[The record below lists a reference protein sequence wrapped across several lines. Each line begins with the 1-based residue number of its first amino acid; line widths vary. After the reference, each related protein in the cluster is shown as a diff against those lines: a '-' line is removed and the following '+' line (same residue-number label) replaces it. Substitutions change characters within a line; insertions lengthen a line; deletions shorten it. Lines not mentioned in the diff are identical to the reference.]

1 MRSMTG
7 FGRAEVATPY
17 GKFVLELQS
26 VNRRFLEISV
36 YLPKEIS
43 SFETKV
49 KSLLSDKLFRGQISA
64 RFSLYPNEK
73 SSMGLFPKAEFLK
86 RLREG
91 WIDVAEKSGI
101 SKEEVNLSF
110 LVSQLEH
117 LHLEEPYDLKLL
129 ENPLGELTTHALTDL
144 IQMRGVEGK
153 KLLEDMEMRL
163 ALIKKSVNAI
173 EELAPLA
180 NERLKGKLEERIV
193 AFKEMEDSDE
203 RILREIAIFAEKIDI
218 AEEITRLRSHI
229 EQFENKI
236 RSDASTLGKTMDFI
250 LQEMMRESNTIA
262 SKCSEVDISRQ
273 VVIIKSELERIKEQ
287 TQNIE

>member
-7 FGRAEVATPY
+7 FGRAEVSTPY

-36 YLPKEIS
+36 YLPREIS

-49 KSLLSDKLFRGQISA
+49 KGILGEKLFRGQISA
-64 RFSLYPNEK
+64 RFSLFPDEK

-86 RLREG
+86 RLRDG

-110 LVSQLEH
+110 LVNQLEH
-117 LHLEEPYDLKLL
+117 LHLEEPYDLDLL
-129 ENPLGELTTHALTDL
+129 EQPLGELASHALCDL
-144 IQMRGVEGK
+144 IQMREQEGE
-153 KLLEDMEMRL
+153 KLLEDMERRL
-163 ALIKKSVNAI
+163 DLINTSVGAI
-173 EELAPLA
+173 ETLAPIA
-180 NERLKGKLEERIV
+180 NERLKGKLEERII

-229 EQFENKI
+229 EQFRNKI
-236 RSDASTLGKTMDFI
+236 RSDAGTLGKTMDFI

-262 SKCSEVDISRQ
+262 SKCSEIDISKH
-273 VVIIKSELERIKEQ
+273 VVTIKSELERIKEQ

>member
-1 MRSMTG
+1 MTG
-7 FGRAEVATPY
+7 FGRAEVSTPY

-36 YLPKEIS
+36 YLPREIS

-49 KSLLSDKLFRGQISA
+49 KGILGEKLFRGQISA
-64 RFSLYPNEK
+64 RFSLFPDEK

-86 RLREG
+86 RLRDG

-110 LVSQLEH
+110 LVNQLEH
-117 LHLEEPYDLKLL
+117 LHLEEPYDLDLL
-129 ENPLGELTTHALTDL
+129 EQPLGELASHALCDL
-144 IQMRGVEGK
+144 IQMREQEGE
-153 KLLEDMEMRL
+153 KLLEDMERRL
-163 ALIKKSVNAI
+163 DLINTSVGAI
-173 EELAPLA
+173 ETLAPIA
-180 NERLKGKLEERIV
+180 NERLKGKLEERII

-229 EQFENKI
+229 EQFRNKI
-236 RSDASTLGKTMDFI
+236 RSDAGTLGKTMDFI

-262 SKCSEVDISRQ
+262 SKCSEIDISKH
-273 VVIIKSELERIKEQ
+273 VVTIKSELERIKEQ